1 MYGARSG
8 HGGRNRL
15 YRQRQLHT
23 FFQLYDRYD
32 SGGLAWEEFP
42 KLFEQIFNSWLP
54 ASGFRLKSDLCI
66 EVLHLWTD
74 RELRR
79 RNRYNEVWIPVEPK
93 QQDGHEATESCLPF
107 RHTGGTM
114 ASR

>member
-1 MYGARSG
+1 MIARK
-8 HGGRNRL
+8 RPDVR
-15 YRQRQLHT
+15 T
-23 FFQLYDRYD
+23 D
-32 SGGLAWEEFP
+32 SLETHPLPRGTYAAFRTGCGGLAWEEFP